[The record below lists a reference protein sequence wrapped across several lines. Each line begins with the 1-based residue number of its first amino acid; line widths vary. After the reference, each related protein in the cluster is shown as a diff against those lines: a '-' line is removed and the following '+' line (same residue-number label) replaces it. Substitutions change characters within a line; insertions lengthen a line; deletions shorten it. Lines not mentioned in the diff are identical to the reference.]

1 MPITTADQWFAA
13 ARRRVPMR
21 KTAART
27 TVAAQ
32 MFSMLDIA
40 GNPGAGSLNIGN
52 TANGQV
58 PTDATAGFP
67 NIVNFA
73 GGAVGYLGQA
83 EFRNSVAGGCILYDR
98 LFHVGSISLLAT
110 GTTTLSAQPSFTSR
124 LPDGTDYGDVD
135 LLLEINATVS
145 ATATTVSVNYNNET
159 NTAQQSVAISVNG
172 LTAGRVETFPILP
185 GDKFAR
191 QINSITVGG
200 TVATTG
206 SVNVIL
212 ARRLA
217 EFDIRVANALDMRAW
232 DGLGGP
238 ILFQDSA
245 LWPVII
251 ADSTSSGVPRLSAT
265 IISG

>member
-1 MPITTADQWFAA
+1 MPILSADQWFAA
-13 ARRRVPMR
+13 ARRRTGVR
-21 KTAART
+21 KTTART

-40 GNPGAGSLNIGN
+40 GNPGAGSLNVGN
-52 TANGQV
+52 TANGLV
-58 PTDATAGFP
+58 PTDATPGFP

-73 GGAVGYLGQA
+73 GGALGYLGQA
-83 EFRNSVAGGCILYDR
+83 EFRNSVASGLILYDR
-98 LFHVGSISLLAT
+98 LFHVGSIALNSLA
-110 GTTTLSAQPSFTSR
+110 TTTLSAQPSFTSR
-124 LPDGTDYGDVD
+124 LPDGTDYSDID

-145 ATATTVSVNYNNET
+145 ATATTVSVNFNDDT
-159 NTAQQSVAISVNG
+159 NAAQASPAINVNG
-172 LTAGRVETFPILP
+172 FTTGRVEIVPLTAGIKFP
-185 GDKFAR
+185 K
-191 QINSITVGG
+191 QVNSVTVGG

-212 ARRLA
+212 ARRLG
-217 EFDIRVANALDMRAW
+217 EFDVRVANGLDPRAW
-232 DGLGGP
+232 DGLGAP

-251 ADSTSSGVPRLSAT
+251 PDSTSSGFPRLSTT